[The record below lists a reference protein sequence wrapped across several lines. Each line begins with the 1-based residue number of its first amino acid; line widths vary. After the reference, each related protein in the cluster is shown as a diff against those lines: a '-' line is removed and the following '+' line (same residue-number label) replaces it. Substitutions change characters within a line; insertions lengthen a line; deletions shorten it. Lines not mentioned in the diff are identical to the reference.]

1 MALKYF
7 TFHFPEQV
15 KLKFKVSKLNFKGVE
30 EIRSVLYKICTRRK
44 LENLKNTLMITTHSS
59 NKFLENNLT
68 ESIKP
73 GNPNKLKVY
82 GFCEKQDVK
91 G

>member
-1 MALKYF
+1 M
-7 TFHFPEQV
+7 
-15 KLKFKVSKLNFKGVE
+15 
-30 EIRSVLYKICTRRK
+30 
-44 LENLKNTLMITTHSS
+44 ENALMITTHSS

-73 GNPNKLKVY
+73 GKPNKLQVY
-82 GFCEKQDVK
+82 GFCEKQDSK

>member
-1 MALKYF
+1 MRKYDQSF
-7 TFHFPEQV
+7 IKYEQ
-15 KLKFKVSKLNFKGVE
+15 G
-30 EIRSVLYKICTRRK
+30 
-44 LENLKNTLMITTHSS
+44 ENLKNTLMITTHSC

-73 GNPNKLKVY
+73 GKPNKLKVY